1 MSVTR
6 SLFNSEWIDKTL
18 NPDFSSWIQAV
29 PNNRFLARCRVCMKN
44 FTLSNMGRAAVSSHM
59 KSSLHVRKMEASK
72 TCHTITSLVSV
83 KSQPQE
89 QQSINDPSTSCIT
102 ASVHSDVPREVKE
115 INVNSTDKPTDKL
128 DSFLVKTTVTNSEII
143 WALKVV
149 MNHLS
154 FRSCKDL
161 GETFRTM
168 FPDSAIAK
176 QFTLSAAKVAYTIVH
191 GLAPYFAEKLVS
203 SINECAF
210 YVACFDE
217 ALNKIAQRGKM
228 DIVIR
233 YWDRESNMV
242 ATRYLTSV
250 FLGHASARDLEDK
263 FKQGLSEL
271 NMDRLA
277 QISMDGPNSYSDQG
291 LSSML

>member
-1 MSVTR
+1 
-6 SLFNSEWIDKTL
+6 
-18 NPDFSSWIQAV
+18 
-29 PNNRFLARCRVCMKN
+29 
-44 FTLSNMGRAAVSSHM
+44 MGRGAVSSHL
-59 KSSLHVRKMEASK
+59 KSSLHVRKYEASK
-72 TCHTITSLVSV
+72 RCHTITSFVSV

-89 QQSINDPSTSCIT
+89 QQATSTRIVTAGDNATLAQLHDEHALRDPSTSCIT
-102 ASVHSDVPREVKE
+102 ASVYSDVPREVKE

-128 DSFLVKTTVTNSEII
+128 NSFLVKTSVTDSEII

-161 GETFRTM
+161 GETLRTM
-168 FPDSAIAK
+168 FPDSAIEK
-176 QFTLSAAKVAYTIVH
+176 QFTLSPAKVAYTIVH

-217 ALNKIAQRGKM
+217 ALNKIAQKGQM

-250 FLGHASARDLEDK
+250 FLGHASARDLEDI

-271 NMDRLA
+271 KMDRLA
-277 QISMDGPNSYSDQG
+277 QI
-291 LSSML
+291 